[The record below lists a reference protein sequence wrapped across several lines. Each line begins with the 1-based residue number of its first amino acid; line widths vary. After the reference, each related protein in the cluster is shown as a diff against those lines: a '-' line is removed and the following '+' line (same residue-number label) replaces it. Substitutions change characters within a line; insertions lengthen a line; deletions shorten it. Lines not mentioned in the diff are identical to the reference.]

1 MEGGAENTAVEAVTS
16 AWGGVMTTALVATG
30 IFVNLYLN
38 FAVLLQ
44 RMYVFTY
51 LLICTGRTW
60 KRSRKWKRKGIQ
72 KQSRLF
78 VRIYSVRIFLSRNNK
93 VETNA

>member
-1 MEGGAENTAVEAVTS
+1 MEAVTS

-30 IFVNLYLN
+30 IFVDLYLN

-51 LLICTGRTW
+51 IYLSALVEPG
-60 KRSRKWKRKGIQ
+60 KEAENGKG
-72 KQSRLF
+72 KEYRNNRVYSFASTLF
-78 VRIYSVRIFLSRNNK
+78 VFFLVAITK
-93 VETNA
+93 